1 MADKKLFPRLKRLFS
16 TDVVIR
22 NQGGDQLKVMDVNK
36 IQQSGEYETNSLVD
50 RFNRVYTN
58 APNSLYGHQSNI
70 NYQTLRPQLYS
81 EYEANEVAADQKY
94 EGKILRV
101 QGTVAEIGKDV
112 FFDTPPYVTLGVVGG
127 FDWYLGVVCFFNE
140 ENEVAQLSK
149 GDTITVQGRYEG
161 YLLGVSLEGCYIVS
175 KP

>member
-1 MADKKLFPRLKRLFS
+1 MMRRIG
-16 TDVVIR
+16 VVLAPLLAIMLIL
-22 NQGGDQLKVMDVNK
+22 GACT
-36 IQQSGEYETNSLVD
+36 SPTTAPTPTLVP
-50 RFNRVYTN
+50 VPTPPPAYTLS
-58 APNSLYGHQSNI
+58 AA
-70 NYQTLRPQLYS
+70 QLYS

>member
-1 MADKKLFPRLKRLFS
+1 MRRIG
-16 TDVVIR
+16 VVLAPLLAIMLIL
-22 NQGGDQLKVMDVNK
+22 GACT
-36 IQQSGEYETNSLVD
+36 SPTTAPTPTPTPTPTLVP
-50 RFNRVYTN
+50 VPTPPPAYTLS
-58 APNSLYGHQSNI
+58 AA
-70 NYQTLRPQLYS
+70 QLYS

>member
-1 MADKKLFPRLKRLFS
+1 MSKKIGFGILGTFAAIIAIVLACSPATPPETTPTIPPVDYPEASTQFP
-16 TDVVIR
+16 TPA
-22 NQGGDQLKVMDVNK
+22 
-36 IQQSGEYETNSLVD
+36 
-50 RFNRVYTN
+50 YTLS
-58 APNSLYGHQSNI
+58 AA
-70 NYQTLRPQLYS
+70 QLYS

-127 FDWYLGVVCFFNE
+127 FDWYLGVMCFFNE